1 MIQSFF
7 SGKIEQVPP
16 SYSAIRLQGQRAY
29 DMVRNGQEVRIQ
41 KREVEIFSSRIIS
54 FSFPEVTIE
63 MEVSVGTYIRS
74 IARDLG
80 EKLGLAGYVTML
92 HRSKI
97 EHLGEDLAKKT
108 EEITIDDILSYEIL
122 FPQFG
127 VITPNEEVLR
137 NLKNGIVFPNNL
149 GLESGRKY
157 LVQDGEKY
165 V

>member
-1 MIQSFF
+1 
-7 SGKIEQVPP
+7 
-16 SYSAIRLQGQRAY
+16 
-29 DMVRNGQEVRIQ
+29 MVRAGQKVDIP
-41 KREVEIFSSRIIS
+41 KREVEIFSSRIVS

-97 EHLGEDLAKKT
+97 EHLNED
-108 EEITIDDILSYEIL
+108 IVQNIDDITQEDKLSYELI

-127 VITPNEEVLR
+127 VITPSSSILEDI
-137 NLKNGIVFPNNL
+137 KNGIVFPNTL

-157 LVQDGEKY
+157 LVKDREKY
-165 V
+165 VSLIEERDGMVRICVNNIE